1 MDADQLLFYLRG
13 AFENCPK
20 PNKAAWEN
28 IRAMIF
34 MAHPVSLNRDF
45 DRMAENMR
53 TKKPPVTGCG
63 CSGISTEVP
72 APVLQPDKL

>member
-20 PNKAAWEN
+20 PNKAVWEN

-34 MAHPVSLNRDF
+34 MAHPVSLDRSF
-45 DRMAENMR
+45 DKMAENMR
-53 TKKPPVTGCG
+53 TKKPPTTGCG
-63 CSGISTEVP
+63 CSRISTEVP
-72 APVLQPDKL
+72 MPVLQPDKL